1 MNWKLLLRRLSA
13 TYFILWGMWELY
25 IAGEF
30 HGGWTRAIGVLLIV
44 SGVGQAVGLHIEK
57 KKAETTHEK
66 QENQVDSHIDPS

>member
-25 IAGEF
+25 IADEF
-30 HGGWTRAIGVLLIV
+30 HGWGTRAIGIALIV

-57 KKAETTHEK
+57 KKKETTHEM
-66 QENQVDSHIDPS
+66 QD